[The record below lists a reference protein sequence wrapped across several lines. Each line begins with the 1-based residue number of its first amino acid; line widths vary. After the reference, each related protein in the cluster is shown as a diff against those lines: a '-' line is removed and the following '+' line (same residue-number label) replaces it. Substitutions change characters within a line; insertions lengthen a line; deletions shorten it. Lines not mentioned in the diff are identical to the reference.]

1 MLADHLPH
9 WPLGSDAS
17 TGQHF
22 YPSLCSF
29 HRLVGCAH
37 ANWRYV
43 SERSELSLFLHCF
56 VQKRTQVF
64 FLFNA
69 NLDFMCFLR
78 IPVIFYRNNLE
89 FYSHNLLLFSNFLCT
104 KPARSDFVLT
114 FLILVFHEYRSIFI
128 GTICALFLTQPL

>member
-29 HRLVGCAH
+29 HSLVGCAH
-37 ANWRYV
+37 SNWWYV
-43 SERSELSLFLHCF
+43 SERSEQSLFLHRF
-56 VQKRTQVF
+56 VQNRTQVF

-69 NLDFMCFLR
+69 NLDFMRFLR

-104 KPARSDFVLT
+104 KPVRSDFVLT